1 MSKQK
6 PEYQVL
12 VERVKDA
19 LEHTPEELE
28 RWVALTERYVA
39 AAREMTQD
47 ELALI
52 QSYFKRD
59 VQEFGDQY
67 QDSAEQ
73 PDVFSELV
81 KDTLWEQLAEI
92 TDKTQLEWT
101 EIFDDIKHHGI
112 YEEGEVVG
120 LGILQCEEC
129 GNQTRHTH
137 VGVLTACIV
146 CGNRFFS
153 RHAFPV

>member
-1 MSKQK
+1 MSDQK

-19 LEHTPEELE
+19 LEHTPDELE
-28 RWVALTERYVA
+28 RWVALTERYVS

-59 VQEFGDQY
+59 VQEFGSQY
-67 QDSAEQ
+67 EESSEQ
-73 PDVFSELV
+73 PDVFTELV
-81 KDTLWEQLAEI
+81 KDSLWEQLAEI

-112 YEEGEVVG
+112 YEAGEVVG
-120 LGILQCEEC
+120 LGILECEKC
-129 GNQTRHTH
+129 GNQTRHNH
-137 VGVLTACIV
+137 VGVLPTCV
-146 CGNRFFS
+146 NCGNRFFS
-153 RHAFPV
+153 RHTYPA